1 MSATKAS
8 KMVGLTTNDNKI
20 ANNLPSKKQKINDN
34 EFPACVWQVIH
45 QLEAQYG
52 GAGDFSRCG
61 FECPET
67 FGVKILG
74 TFKTKERA
82 NEAARVFCV
91 DNDFFDAAD
100 DDDDDNGNDD
110 DRDSLPVKD
119 FEGEGAFKDGAESG
133 DTQTFSERVFI
144 KKQPI
149 LD

>member
-1 MSATKAS
+1 
-8 KMVGLTTNDNKI
+8 
-20 ANNLPSKKQKINDN
+20 
-34 EFPACVWQVIH
+34 VIH

-74 TFKTKERA
+74 TYKTKERA

-91 DNDFFDAAD
+91 DNYFFAAAD
-100 DDDDDNGNDD
+100 DDDDANDNDDDNGNDNDD

-119 FEGEGAFKDGAESG
+119 FEGEGAFKDGAERR
-133 DTQTFSERVFI
+133 DTHTFSERVFI